1 LFAPS
6 VLWRQKG
13 FTFMRR
19 KSILGANKLQLET
32 ERIII
37 LGSAFNFNTGSFT
50 QSLSSV
56 VKAWSAERLIE
67 FPPMAKDAGGV
78 ATTTGRHTHLRRN
91 PKSGGAKGGE
101 HHSRGYLAVPGSVD
115 RNR

>member
-37 LGSAFNFNTGSFT
+37 RDSAFNFNTGSFT
-50 QSLSSV
+50 QRLSSV
-56 VKAWSAERLIE
+56 VKTWSAERLIE
-67 FPPMAKDAGGV
+67 VPPKVKDEGGV
-78 ATTTGRHTHLRRN
+78 VNRYWPTHSPPQN
-91 PKSGGAKGGE
+91 PKSGGAKGF
-101 HHSRGYLAVPGSVD
+101 AVPGSAD
-115 RNR
+115 RNG